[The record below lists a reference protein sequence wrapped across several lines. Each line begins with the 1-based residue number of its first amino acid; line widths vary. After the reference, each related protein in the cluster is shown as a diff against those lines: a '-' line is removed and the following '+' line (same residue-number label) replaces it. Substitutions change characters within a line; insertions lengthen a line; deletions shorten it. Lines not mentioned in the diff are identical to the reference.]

1 MLKVYDVVAV
11 ENLRKDTL
19 YSLVLVNKESGKPY
33 SVWASNNLV
42 FPTVDDNTVVVAV
55 NAPKKDIDAQLNDIF
70 FKDGSFY
77 RTWERYPRRLTI
89 YEKQNTQLYLKAP
102 ERKER
107 PVYIEIERDK
117 TIETKT
123 DISGELKYEVKY
135 DDIKDY
141 GDFFK
146 IRVYNDDWGRATT
159 QIAVKSLDE
168 FDYRAIQQKDEKS
181 TAKLEEAVS
190 KILANPKNIDKTANM
205 IKNLLNGLS
214 GLGEDNS
221 VSNLFDITEQLDKD
235 IDENELLKHVQTKV
249 PNLGKMLGEDKD
261 LTEEVKK
268 IAQQEGTEKL
278 DYNTLMKIL
287 YKLNNKK

>member
-190 KILANPKNIDKTANM
+190 KILANPKNTDKTANM

>member
-1 MLKVYDVVAV
+1 
-11 ENLRKDTL
+11 LRKDTL

-190 KILANPKNIDKTANM
+190 KILANPKNTDKTANM